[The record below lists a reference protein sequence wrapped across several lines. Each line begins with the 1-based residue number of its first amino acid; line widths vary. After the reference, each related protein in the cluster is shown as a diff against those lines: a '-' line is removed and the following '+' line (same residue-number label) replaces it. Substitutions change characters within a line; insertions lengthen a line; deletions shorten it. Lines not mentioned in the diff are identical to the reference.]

1 MAALTFNPLVL
12 SAKATVRGASL
23 RRASAG
29 KATKRAATFAVKAA
43 DDDDMDFV
51 RAPPLARDAFST
63 AFPARRRERRRE
75 RVDDDERRAR
85 GLPGPHV
92 AIASAYIRPAPP
104 PLDAPRSRD
113 APRTRDAPRSIR
125 RFAPLRFGRLFLSS
139 SSRPSPREAPLLL
152 ARPPPFAPRP
162 ITHPHPTP

>member
-51 RAPPLARDAFST
+51 RALPLARDAFST
-63 AFPARRRERRRE
+63 AFPARRRERRRA
-75 RVDDDERRAR
+75 RRRRRAPR
-85 GLPGPHV
+85 ARPPGTPRRD
-92 AIASAYIRPAPP
+92 ASAYIRPAPP
-104 PLDAPRSRD
+104 SGRPARATPRDRATLRDPSDGSRRSAPGDYFIIIFPPLA
-113 APRTRDAPRSIR
+113 A
-125 RFAPLRFGRLFLSS
+125 G
-139 SSRPSPREAPLLL
+139 APLLL

-162 ITHPHPTP
+162 ITDPHPSP